1 MNELV
6 KEGLRRG
13 LRDLLEMGTGRKG
26 RSQQVFFYRAG
37 EGVGFAGEEGSS
49 EDV

>member
-1 MNELV
+1 M
-6 KEGLRRG
+6 KEDLRRG

-26 RSQQVFFYRAG
+26 QSQQVFCYRAG
-37 EGVGFAGEEGSS
+37 EGVGFAGEKQSS

>member
-1 MNELV
+1 M

-13 LRDLLEMGTGRKG
+13 LSDLLEMGTGRKE
-26 RSQQVFFYRAG
+26 RSQQAFFYRAG
-37 EGVGFAGEEGSS
+37 EGVGFAGQEGSS